1 VRVRL
6 RVAAIKS
13 DAATGFCLFEGRKVM
28 EPDAREEV
36 LPDDVCPI
44 VAIAFVVW
52 DESFELTPRGEF
64 LAR

>member
-1 VRVRL
+1 
-6 RVAAIKS
+6 
-13 DAATGFCLFEGRKVM
+13 M